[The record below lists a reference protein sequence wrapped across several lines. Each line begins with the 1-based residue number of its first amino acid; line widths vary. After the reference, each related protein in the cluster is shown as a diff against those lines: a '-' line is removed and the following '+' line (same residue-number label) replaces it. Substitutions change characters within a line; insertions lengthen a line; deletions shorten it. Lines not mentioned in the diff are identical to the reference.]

1 MAIWLF
7 VPFVPPHDH
16 NFILLTI
23 QYYVTMV
30 IPP

>member
-1 MAIWLF
+1 MTIWLF
-7 VPFVPPHDH
+7 IPFVPPHDH

-30 IPP
+30 IVA